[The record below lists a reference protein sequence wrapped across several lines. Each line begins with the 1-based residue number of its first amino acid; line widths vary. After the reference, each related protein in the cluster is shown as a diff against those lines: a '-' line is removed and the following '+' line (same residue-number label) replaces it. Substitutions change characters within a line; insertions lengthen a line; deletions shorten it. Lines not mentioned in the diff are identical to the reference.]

1 MSRVSLLKCADYDK
15 DQIKRLIVEGLTQ
28 IGFDLACFRSAR
40 VGLKPNLLIASAPE
54 KAIITH
60 PVFARAA
67 AEVVKDLGGQPVL
80 IESPPFTPLPKMIH
94 KVGYAGWIAELG
106 VEVARDRTSDVLS
119 YEGARRIKKI
129 EISRAYFDVDIIINL
144 PKFKTHGC
152 TYISCSVKNMFGA
165 LPALTKSKMH
175 LRFPES
181 DDFAEWLLDLTG
193 AFLRGFNPPK
203 PYLSIVDAIVG
214 QEGEG
219 PGPAGTP
226 RKIGVIVIGQ
236 DPIAV
241 DYVAT
246 RVTGMDPNQVPT
258 ITHAWAREF
267 CVHSPA
273 EIEVVGERIE
283 DVQLRGFIPTR
294 SSISSHFMRGRLV
307 GPRVKNW
314 VMERPVPSPE
324 KCTLCYQ
331 CRTICPAEAIS
342 PAKKGGKIP
351 RYDYIKCIRCFCCL
365 EVCPEAAI
373 SKQRGRLQW
382 VVEVGLKARS
392 G

>member
-1 MSRVSLLKCADYDK
+1 MARVSLLKCADYDK
-15 DQIKRLIVEGLTQ
+15 DQIKRLLGQGMEQ
-28 IGFDLACFRSAR
+28 IGFDLASFRNAR
-40 VGLKPNLLIASAPE
+40 VALKPNLLIASAPE

-60 PVFARAA
+60 PVFVRAV
-67 AEVVKDLGGQPVL
+67 AEVVKDHGGQPVL

-94 KVGYAGWIAELG
+94 KVGYAGLVEELG
-106 VEVARDRTSDVLS
+106 VEVARDRTPDVLA

-129 EISRAYFDVDIIINL
+129 EISRAYFDVDLIINL

-152 TYISCSVKNMFGA
+152 TYISCCVKNLFGA

-175 LRFPES
+175 LRFPEN

-193 AFLRGFNPPK
+193 AFLCGFK
-203 PYLSIVDAIVG
+203 PGKPLLNMVDAIVG

-226 RKIGVIVIGQ
+226 RKIGVIVMGQ

-246 RVTGMDPNQVPT
+246 RVVGLDPNLVPT
-258 ITHAWAREF
+258 LTQAWARDF
-267 CVHSPA
+267 CINSA
-273 EIEVVGERIE
+273 DEIEVLGERIE
-283 DVQLRGFIPTR
+283 DVQLKNFIPTQAT
-294 SSISSHFMRGRLV
+294 IASHFMRGRLV

-331 CRTICPAEAIS
+331 CRTICPAEAIA
-342 PAKKGGKIP
+342 PAKDGGKIP
-351 RYDYIKCIRCFCCL
+351 CYDYLKCIRCFCCL

-373 SKQRGRLQW
+373 SKKRGRLQW
-382 VVEVGLKARS
+382 VVEAGLRAS
-392 G
+392 Q

>member
-1 MSRVSLLKCADYDK
+1 MTRVSLLKCADYDK
-15 DQIKRLIVEGLTQ
+15 DQIKRLLGQGMEQ
-28 IGFDLACFRSAR
+28 IGFDLASFRNAR
-40 VGLKPNLLIASAPE
+40 VALKPNLLIASAPE

-60 PVFARAA
+60 PVFVRAV
-67 AEVVKDLGGQPVL
+67 AEVVKDHGGQPVL

-94 KVGYAGWIAELG
+94 KVGYAGFVEELG
-106 VEVARDRTSDVLS
+106 VEVARDRTPDVLA

-129 EISRAYFDVDIIINL
+129 EISRAYFDVDLIINL
-144 PKFKTHGC
+144 PKFKTHGF
-152 TYISCSVKNMFGA
+152 TYISGAVKNLFGA

-175 LRFPES
+175 MRFPES
-181 DDFAEWLLDLTG
+181 GEFSEWLLDLTG
-193 AFLRGFNPPK
+193 AFLRGFEPSK
-203 PYLSIVDAIVG
+203 PLLNLVDAIVG

-226 RKIGVIVIGQ
+226 RKIGVIVMGQ

-246 RVTGMDPNQVPT
+246 RVVGLDPNLVPT
-258 ITHAWAREF
+258 ITRAWARDF
-267 CVHSPA
+267 CVHSPE
-273 EIEVVGERIE
+273 EIEVLGERIE
-283 DVQLRGFIPTR
+283 DVQLKNFIPTQAT
-294 SSISSHFMRGRLV
+294 IASHFMRGRLV

-331 CRTICPAEAIS
+331 CRTICPAEAIAE
-342 PAKKGGKIP
+342 AKDGGKIP
-351 RYDYIKCIRCFCCL
+351 RYDYVKCIRCFCCL

-373 SKQRGRLQW
+373 SKKRGRLQW
-382 VVEVGLKARS
+382 VVEAGLRAS
-392 G
+392 Q